1 MACTC
6 GAGLPCERNTGEEP
20 DIDQVIDGRSRQA
33 TSSRRSG
40 CASAPSMR
48 KTRPRAEPGPDEL
61 RICRP
66 DRGRLTLR
74 EPPRVQS
81 YSFRSRTQLR
91 SSGSAPPASP
101 EFCASITG
109 PAFSAL
115 SSNSIDPHTATS
127 ATLRRRAELPEAGV
141 TYVSDQENLN

>member
-1 MACTC
+1 MNYAFLVQIA
-6 GAGLPCERNTGEEP
+6 AGL
-20 DIDQVIDGRSRQA
+20 RSE
-33 TSSRRSG
+33 SRRG
-40 CASAPSMR
+40 CM
-48 KTRPRAEPGPDEL
+48 
-61 RICRP
+61 
-66 DRGRLTLR
+66 
-74 EPPRVQS
+74 S

>member
-1 MACTC
+1 MNYAFVVQIA
-6 GAGLPCERNTGEEP
+6 AGL
-20 DIDQVIDGRSRQA
+20 RSE
-33 TSSRRSG
+33 SRRG
-40 CASAPSMR
+40 CM
-48 KTRPRAEPGPDEL
+48 
-61 RICRP
+61 
-66 DRGRLTLR
+66 
-74 EPPRVQS
+74 S

-115 SSNSIDPHTATS
+115 LSNSIDPHNATS